1 MNIQTTLLFVS
12 FIATVIL
19 GFIVVPILKKK
30 KIGQVVRED
39 GPKSHLQK
47 NGTPIMGGIVII
59 LVVSAILT
67 FFVKDYPSL
76 IMPIVAIVGYGLVG
90 FLDDFKKLILKD
102 PEGMSPKMK
111 MLGLFIVTVVLITLY
126 TQVFKLGT
134 SIIIPILNQP
144 ISLGLPLFIIFAVFI
159 LLGTTNAVNL
169 TDGLDGL
176 ATGVV
181 AIIMTFFTLE
191 ALRQQNYEMVVF
203 CSSTVGACIGF
214 LLFNMHPAKVF
225 MGDTGSLAL
234 GGAVATAAL
243 ILKMPLYLAIVA
255 FVCIVDTVSVMLQVI
270 YFKATNGKRL
280 FKMAPFHHHL
290 ELSGYKE
297 TTVVLIFWIVTIIC
311 CVIAYFI

>member
-12 FIATVIL
+12 FIATIIL

-39 GPKSHLQK
+39 GPQSHLQK

-59 LVVSAILT
+59 LVVTAILLFYIKT
-67 FFVKDYPSL
+67 YPPL
-76 IMPIVAIVGYGLVG
+76 LLAIIALLGYGAIG
-90 FLDDFKKLILKD
+90 FMDDFKKLILKN

-111 MLGLFIVTVVLITLY
+111 MLGLFIVTAVIVGLY
-126 TQVFKLGT
+126 LFVFDFGT
-134 SIIIPILNQP
+134 TIIIPIFNQP
-144 ISLGLPLFIIFAVFI
+144 ISLGIPLFILFAVFI
-159 LLGTTNAVNL
+159 LLATTNAVNL

-181 AIIMTFFTLE
+181 AIIMTFFTIISLK
-191 ALRQQNYEMVVF
+191 QNNTEMVIF
-203 CSSTVGACIGF
+203 SASTVGSCIGF

-225 MGDTGSLAL
+225 LGDTGSLAL
-234 GGAVATAAL
+234 GGAVAIVAL
-243 ILKMPLYLAIVA
+243 ITKMPLYLAVLA
-255 FVCIVDTVSVMLQVI
+255 FVCIVDTISVILQVI

-297 TTVVLIFWIVTIIC
+297 TTVVLIFWAVTIAC
-311 CVIAYFI
+311 CLVAYFI

>member
-1 MNIQTTLLFVS
+1 MNIQTTLLLVS
-12 FIATVIL
+12 FILTAIL
-19 GFIVVPILKKK
+19 GAIVVPILKKK

-59 LVVSAILT
+59 LVVTAIMA
-67 FFVKDYPSL
+67 FFVKDYPILVLPMIAICGL
-76 IMPIVAIVGYGLVG
+76 IG

-111 MLGLFIVTVVLITLY
+111 MLGLFIVTAILIGLY
-126 TQVFKLGT
+126 LFVFDLGT
-134 SIIIPILNQP
+134 SIIIPIFDQP
-144 ISLGLPLFIIFAVFI
+144 ISLGIPIFILFAAFI
-159 LLGTTNAVNL
+159 LLATTNAVNL

-176 ATGVV
+176 ATGVS
-181 AIIMTFFTLE
+181 AIIMTFFTLV

-203 CSSTVGACIGF
+203 SASTVGACIGF

-234 GGAVATAAL
+234 GGAIAITAL
-243 ILKMPLYLAIVA
+243 ILKMPLYLAVVA
-255 FVCIVDTVSVMLQVI
+255 FVCIIDTISVILQVI
-270 YFKATNGKRL
+270 YFKATKGKRL

-297 TTVVLIFWIVTIIC
+297 TTVVLLFWIITVIC